1 VHERL
6 FKQEKKLPTCTVGE
20 EAGQMLFLQM
30 SATNYAG
37 AKSFTEFARMS
48 NWVGFRNPC
57 RVLSLARQPSVCF
70 LS

>member
-37 AKSFTEFARMS
+37 AKSFHQVREDEQFGWIPQPVQSVVPGTAAKRL
-48 NWVGFRNPC
+48 
-57 RVLSLARQPSVCF
+57 LS
-70 LS
+70 